1 MLNKILTALLLSASS
16 LLLVLYLRLGTLE
29 SQIETKDVIIETAKA
44 SLKTAKQ
51 VNLENQST
59 IKNLSEHIKSERKA
73 VEYIRKYNAT
83 VDASVTKAVS
93 ELKGLLQDDENSC
106 GQQRL
111 PDAVIDSMQQHY
123 RLPSSNA
130 DS

>member
-29 SQIETKDVIIETAKA
+29 SQIETKDVIIETANA

-83 VDASVTKAVS
+83 VDASVSKAVIK
-93 ELKGLLQDDENSC
+93 LKGLLHDDENSC

-111 PDAVIDSMQQHY
+111 SDAVINSMQQHY
-123 RLPSSNA
+123 RLSSSNA